1 MRKDTKNWLDMAE
14 DDLQTAEH
22 MLETGRYVYVIFM
35 CHLSIEKTLKGLVT
49 EETKKIPPKTH
60 DLLYLT
66 QKAAAQFAPEILDF
80 VGMINNT
87 SIATRYPRD
96 FSRLISSYPK
106 EVASDYLKRTKE
118 VVQWLRQDPRLRE
131 S

>member
-1 MRKDTKNWLDMAE
+1 MRKDTNNWLDMAE
-14 DDLQTAEH
+14 YDLQTAEH

-35 CHLSIEKTLKGLVT
+35 CHLAIEKTLKALVT
-49 EETKKIPPKTH
+49 EETRKIPPKTH

-66 QKAAAQFAPEILDF
+66 RKASVQFAPEMLDF
-80 VGMINNT
+80 VGMINNA
-87 SIATRYPRD
+87 SIATRYPMD
-96 FSRLISSYPK
+96 FSRLISSYPE

-118 VVQWLRQDPRLRE
+118 VVQWLKQDSKLKE

>member
-1 MRKDTKNWLDMAE
+1 MRKDTKNWLEMAE
-14 DDLQTAEH
+14 YDLQTGEH
-22 MLETGRYVYVIFM
+22 MLQSGRYVYVIFM
-35 CHLSIEKTLKGLVT
+35 CHLSIEKTLKALVT
-49 EETKKIPPKTH
+49 EETGKAPPKTH

-66 QKAAAQFAPEILDF
+66 QKAAVRFATEMLDF
-80 VGMINNT
+80 VGMINNA

-106 EVASDYLKRTKE
+106 EAANDYLERTKG
-118 VVQWLRQDPRLRE
+118 VVRWLRQDFRLRE